1 MQVHL
6 RQVQAGQVQPSTVKQ
21 PWQVQLGAGTAYCIQ
36 LGSVA
41 IQAAN
46 SLPKLSTREGNKS
59 WSPFL
64 HVIFFFNIEPFWG
77 LVDIDLCLNRSEVG
91 ARVVDT

>member
-1 MQVHL
+1 MLLALSPRLCLSRVCLVSSLLVQVHL
-6 RQVQAGQVQPSTVKQ
+6 RQVQPSTVKQ

-36 LGSVA
+36 LGFVA

-64 HVIFFFNIEPFWG
+64 HVIYIF
-77 LVDIDLCLNRSEVG
+77 L
-91 ARVVDT
+91 T

>member
-1 MQVHL
+1 MSSLLVQVHL
-6 RQVQAGQVQPSTVKQ
+6 RQVQAG
-21 PWQVQLGAGTAYCIQ
+21 QVQLGAGTAYCIQ

-64 HVIFFFNIEPFWG
+64 HVIFFF
-77 LVDIDLCLNRSEVG
+77 
-91 ARVVDT
+91 